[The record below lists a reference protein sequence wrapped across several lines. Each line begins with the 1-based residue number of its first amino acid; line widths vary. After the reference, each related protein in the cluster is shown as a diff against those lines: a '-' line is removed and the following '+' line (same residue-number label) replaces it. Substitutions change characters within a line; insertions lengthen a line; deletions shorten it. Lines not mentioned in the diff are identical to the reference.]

1 MLLENKNCIIY
12 GAGGGIGG
20 GVARTFARE
29 GANLFLTGRTRDSLE
44 AVAEEVRGAGGS
56 AEVAVL
62 DASTAKRSRSTPAAS
77 PRRRGASTSPSTW
90 SRGATCR
97 GSRSS
102 R

>member
-12 GAGGGIGG
+12 GGGIGG

-56 AEVAVL
+56 AFRPT
-62 DASTAKRSRSTPAAS
+62 ST
-77 PRRRGASTSPSTW
+77 RRPPQRVS
-90 SRGATCR
+90 
-97 GSRSS
+97 
-102 R
+102 